1 MNKATSDWANGYDSL
16 MNKYYNRLLKFK
28 PLLPVFCF
36 LIFLSCN
43 EKQPAKTVEIVKE
56 HPEEVILRLEKKWL
70 NAEFKLDTASIAPL
84 LHARFIS
91 INGSRISGKQEEL
104 KGVYENISAM
114 QKAGVAL
121 DSFRLEEAQ
130 IRLYDSTGIATFI
143 VHTFKK
149 DKGKPVEKRTRFY
162 DVWIKRSG
170 QWKAVSSQGTVLT
183 EQ

>member
-1 MNKATSDWANGYDSL
+1 V
-16 MNKYYNRLLKFK
+16 LKFK
-28 PLLPVFCF
+28 TLLPAFCL
-36 LIFLSCN
+36 LILLSCN

-70 NAEFKLDTASIAPL
+70 DAEFNLDTASIAPL
-84 LHARFIS
+84 LHPRFIS
-91 INGSRISGKQEEL
+91 INGNRISGKQEEL
-104 KGVYENISAM
+104 KGIYENISTM
-114 QKAGVAL
+114 QKNGIVL
-121 DSFRLEEAQ
+121 DSLRLEDAQ
-130 IRLYDSTGIATFI
+130 VRLYDSTGIATFI

-170 QWKAVSSQGTVLT
+170 QWKVVSSQGTVLT